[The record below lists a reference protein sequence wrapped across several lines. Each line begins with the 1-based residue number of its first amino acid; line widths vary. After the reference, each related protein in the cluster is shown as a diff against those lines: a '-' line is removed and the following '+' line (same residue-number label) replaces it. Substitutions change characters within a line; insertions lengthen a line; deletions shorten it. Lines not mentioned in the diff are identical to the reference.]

1 MEQARGRT
9 DRRGMRSVIGI
20 CIAMGSIVGSY
31 VPELWGA
38 SDFSVTSLVFGALGG
53 VAGLWVALRLQ
64 E

>member
-1 MEQARGRT
+1 MEGHRSRT
-9 DRRGMRSVIGI
+9 DRMSMRSVIGI

-38 SDFSVTSLVFGALGG
+38 SDFSVSSLVFGALGG
-53 VAGLWVALRLQ
+53 VAGLWLGLRLQ